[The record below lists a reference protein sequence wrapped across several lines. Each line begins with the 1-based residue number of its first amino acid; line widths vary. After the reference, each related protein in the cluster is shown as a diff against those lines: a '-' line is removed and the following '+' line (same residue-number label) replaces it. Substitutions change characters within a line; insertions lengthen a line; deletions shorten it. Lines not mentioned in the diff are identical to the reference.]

1 MKSEEGVVQEI
12 ERDRQQQAANNG
24 GALLPMGQPTG
35 TRFMIAGE
43 APVLLGKACELLIKE
58 LTVRAWRHTER
69 NRRRTLQR
77 QDIHAAVGESEVF
90 DFLIDIVPRV
100 TTSQLP
106 QQKGFPSNINVPAQA
121 APVPQ
126 AMGNSDSSAMAEAE
140 ARMLHIQQM
149 HEHMQDAYAMQMH
162 QARLQAEAQA
172 AAVGQSSGQVAMVS
186 ALPSYGMQATG
197 PDVTLHQWRGNGN
210 NGMPQ

>member
-1 MKSEEGVVQEI
+1 MKSEEGVVQEL
-12 ERDRQQQAANNG
+12 ERDRQQEAANS
-24 GALLPMGQPTG
+24 GAAPPPLGQS

-106 QQKGFPSNINVPAQA
+106 QKSFPSDPT
-121 APVPQ
+121 APQTTTASQ
-126 AMGNSDSSAMAEAE
+126 AMVPVSGTRETTATGEAE
-140 ARMLHIQQM
+140 ARMHHIQQM

-162 QARLQAEAQA
+162 QARLQAEAQVA
-172 AAVGQSSGQVAMVS
+172 TTQTVGQSTMMGAP
-186 ALPSYGMQATG
+186 PSFGMQST
-197 PDVTLHQWRGNGN
+197 PDGTLPQWAPNGN
-210 NGMPQ
+210 TGMPQ